1 MYSSVI
7 NFNPDEIH
15 NVSRR
20 YGWQCNHYQHMKVET
35 QLKHLQK
42 YGWQCNHHQH
52 IKNQNEIETLSEVWL
67 TMQSLPTH
75 LAEIKWTN
83 SPVPLA

>member
-1 MYSSVI
+1 MQSLPKHIKFKIRTYGR
-7 NFNPDEIH
+7 FNPDKK
-15 NVSRR
+15 N
-20 YGWQCNHYQHMKVET
+20 ET

-42 YGWQCNHHQH
+42 YGWQCNHYQH

-67 TMQSLPTH
+67 AMQSLPTH

>member
-7 NFNPDEIH
+7 NFNPDEKH

-20 YGWQCNHYQHMKVET
+20 YGWQCNHY
-35 QLKHLQK
+35 
-42 YGWQCNHHQH
+42 QH

-67 TMQSLPTH
+67 AMQSLPTH

>member
-7 NFNPDEIH
+7 HFNPDEIH

-20 YGWQCNHYQHMKVET
+20 YVWLAMQSLPTYESRNT
-35 QLKHLQK
+35 
-42 YGWQCNHHQH
+42 
-52 IKNQNEIETLSEVWL
+52 IETLTEIWL
-67 TMQSLPTH
+67 AMQSLPTH